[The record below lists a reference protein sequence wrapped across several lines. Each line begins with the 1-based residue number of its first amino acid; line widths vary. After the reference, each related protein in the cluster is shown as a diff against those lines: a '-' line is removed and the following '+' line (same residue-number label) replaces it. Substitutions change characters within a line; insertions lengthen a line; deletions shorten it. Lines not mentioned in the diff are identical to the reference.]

1 VTGPVEW
8 SGDGIPSSPRYQD
21 IYHSRSGA
29 LAQAR
34 HVFLAGNGLPARWRG
49 PRSFCILET
58 GFGLGLNFL
67 ATWQAWRDDPA
78 RCPRLHYVSIEAH
91 PVQPADILRAVEGLP
106 ELAEL
111 SDLARELAARHP
123 PTLPGLLRLV
133 FPHQGCE
140 LHLTLALGDA
150 ATLLPQ
156 LVLSADAVYLDG
168 FSPARNPELWS
179 LPVFKGVAR
188 LMRDGGT
195 AATWSVAA
203 RVRQGLTQCGFVVE
217 KVAGLPP
224 KRDALRARY
233 APAWPR
239 PARWPAHPPAPS
251 REVSAS
257 PVLVIGAGLA
267 GACVAHRLAASGHA
281 VTVLEAGPTPASG
294 ASGLPAGLM
303 VPHVSPDD
311 APMSRLTRAGAQ
323 QMLDLIQRTGL
334 DRRHWRADG
343 ALQMVDD
350 ARKSR
355 APEAWAELGGT
366 LFSMTTNAEGR
377 PARHFTQALAI
388 EPAALVRHL
397 LRCAPTDSPTDSPTG
412 SPTGSLTG
420 SLTVRVASAVARLE
434 RDGDDWLALDAK
446 GVVLGRAPQVVL
458 TAALGSAALAA
469 EAPGSQWPAI
479 LRAVRGQ
486 VTLGQRPLG
495 AEAPPQPLSGD
506 GHFIAA
512 WDDGHRSGRS
522 ADGAT
527 GPPWHWMMGASFERG
542 ETVLTPSAEA
552 DAGNLE
558 KLRRLSP
565 TLADA
570 VADQFGPTAWHW
582 VQVRCASPDR
592 LPLVGEV
599 PGCPGLHLLAALGSR
614 GLSLAAVCAELLA
627 SQIDAEPWPLEHAL
641 GQALAPARFSAA

>member
-34 HVFLAGNGLPARWRG
+34 HVFLAGNDLPARWRG
-49 PRSFCILET
+49 PRHFCILET

-111 SDLARELAARHP
+111 TDLARELAARHP
-123 PTLPGLLRLV
+123 PTLPGLLRIV
-133 FPHQGCE
+133 FTHQGGE

-188 LMRDGGT
+188 LMRPGGT

-203 RVRQGLTQCGFVVE
+203 RVRQGLTQCGFLVE
-217 KVAGLPP
+217 KVPGLPP

-233 APAWPR
+233 APAWSR
-239 PARWPAHPPAPS
+239 PASWPAHAPAPS
-251 REVSAS
+251 RDATTPS
-257 PVLVIGAGLA
+257 VLVIGAGLA
-267 GACVAHRLAASGHA
+267 GACVAHRLAAAGHA

-311 APMSRLTRAGAQ
+311 AQMSRLTRAGAQ
-323 QMLDLIQRTGL
+323 QMLDLIRRTGL
-334 DRRHWRADG
+334 DRRHWRDDG
-343 ALQMVDD
+343 VLQVVDD
-350 ARKSR
+350 AHKAR
-355 APEAWAELGGT
+355 APAAWHDFGGEL
-366 LFSMTTNAEGR
+366 FAMTVTPDGR
-377 PARHFTQALAI
+377 PARQFAQALAI
-388 EPAALVRHL
+388 EPGALVRHL
-397 LRCAPTDSPTDSPTG
+397 LSGAALGPG
-412 SPTGSLTG
+412 AGAI
-420 SLTVRVASAVARLE
+420 RVQVGAAVARLA
-434 RDGDDWLALDAK
+434 RDGDDWVAHDAA
-446 GVVLGRAPQVVL
+446 GTEIGRALRVVL
-458 TAALGSAALAA
+458 TAALGSADLAA
-469 EAPGSQWPAI
+469 QAPGSRWPAI

-512 WDDGHRSGRS
+512 WNHVDADP
-522 ADGAT
+522 AATDGAT
-527 GPPWHWMMGASFERG
+527 PPWHWMMGASFERG
-542 ETVLTPSAEA
+542 ETALEAHAAA

-565 TLADA
+565 ALADA
-570 VADQFGPTAWHW
+570 LADQFDERARHW

-627 SQIDAEPWPLEHAL
+627 CQIDGEPWPLERAL
-641 GQALAPARFSAA
+641 AGALAPARFSAA